1 MACLGSKV
9 ADPAVAVIKS
19 TAALL
24 AMTALDTTALRIAF
38 TVPTT
43 GRVLVRLAGSVHGAA
58 TYPSILLGVLEGAT
72 VICRLDPLGALK
84 NTAVATAM
92 VHHEASCVI
101 EGLASG
107 AAKTWDAAY
116 GVETLV
122 AATGIKYGGPNNA
135 IANDAFGAFIFEVWT
150 A

>member
-1 MACLGSKV
+1 VACLGSKV
-9 ADPAVAVIKS
+9 ADPAVAVTKS

-38 TVPTT
+38 TVPPT

-92 VHHEASCVI
+92 VRHEASCVI
-101 EGLASG
+101 EGLVSG

-135 IANDAFGAFIFEVWT
+135 VANDAFGAFIFEVW
-150 A
+150 AA

>member
-9 ADPAVAVIKS
+9 ADPAVAVTKS

-38 TVPTT
+38 TVPST

-92 VHHEASCVI
+92 VRHEASCVI
-101 EGLASG
+101 EGLVSG

-122 AATGIKYGGPNNA
+122 AATAIKFGGPNNA
-135 IANDAFGAFIFEVWT
+135 VANDAFGAFIFEVW
-150 A
+150 AA

>member
-9 ADPAVAVIKS
+9 YDPAVAVTKS
-19 TAALL
+19 TAAAL
-24 AMTALDTTALRIAF
+24 AMTAIDTTNLRIAF
-38 TVPTT
+38 TVPAS
-43 GRVLVRLAGSVHGAA
+43 GRVLIRLAGSVHGAA
-58 TYPSILLGVLEGAT
+58 TFPSILLGVLEGAT

-92 VHHEASCVI
+92 VRHEASCVI
-101 EGLASG
+101 EGLTPAQ
-107 AAKTWDAAY
+107 AKTWDAAY

-122 AATGIKYGGPNNA
+122 AATGIKYGGPNDA
-135 IANDAFGAFIFEVWT
+135 TANNAFGAFIFEVWT